1 MKFTVIFLLFSLFP
15 LLMLAQTSNKLI
27 QRNTKAPIEI
37 SGVIIRQDRHNI
49 GYVKLL
55 EQYNAGKPA
64 TVYQVF
70 LPNGVQVAT
79 AFSFGRGKHDWMVT
93 PLEHPEITYS
103 IDSKAGYDVKDIATI
118 LIKNGYL

>member
-1 MKFTVIFLLFSLFP
+1 MKFTSLLFFLSLLP
-15 LLMLAQTSNKLI
+15 LLLPAQTANKLI

-37 SGVIIRQDRHNI
+37 SGVIIRQDRHNV

-79 AFSFGRGKHDWMVT
+79 AFSFGRGNHDWMVT
-93 PLEHPEITYS
+93 PLEHPEITYAV
-103 IDSKAGYDVKDIATI
+103 DSKAGSDIKDIATI

>member
-1 MKFTVIFLLFSLFP
+1 MKVKLLFFLSFIP
-15 LLMLAQTSNKLI
+15 LLTPAQTANQLI
-27 QRNTKAPIEI
+27 QRNTKAPIEV

-70 LPNGVQVAT
+70 LPNGIQIAT

-103 IDSKAGYDVKDIATI
+103 IDSKAGSDIKDIATI

>member
-1 MKFTVIFLLFSLFP
+1 MKYKVLFFLFVIP
-15 LLMLAQTSNKLI
+15 LLTSAQTTNQLI
-27 QRNTKAPIEI
+27 QRNTKAPIEV
-37 SGVIIRQDRHNI
+37 SGVIIKQDRHNV

-70 LPNGVQVAT
+70 LPNGIQVAT

-103 IDSKAGYDVKDIATI
+103 IDSKAGSDIKDIATV

>member
-1 MKFTVIFLLFSLFP
+1 MKAKVLFFLFFIP
-15 LLMLAQTSNKLI
+15 MLMSAQTANKLI
-27 QRNTKAPIEI
+27 QRNTKAPIEV
-37 SGVIIRQDRHNI
+37 SGIIIKQDRHNI

-55 EQYNAGKPA
+55 EQYNGGKPA

-70 LPNGVQVAT
+70 LPNGIQIAT

-103 IDSKAGYDVKDIATI
+103 VDSKAGSDIKDIVTI